1 MIYYSAFFLAELAL
15 LYFASSMQVQPLRV
29 LAALLAIAFC
39 GLRYETGYDYNSYR
53 SFFEDLGTYEGILE
67 PGFHYAI
74 ASANSLGISTPT
86 IFFLF
91 ALFTHSTA
99 FSFLMRTAYNRSLAF
114 LIYLLIPGLY
124 LNSFSIVRQAL
135 AVAIF
140 GWAAYRLIS
149 GNRKLE
155 FILLGAL
162 AASFHLPAIIPTIV
176 AFIIYLDKR
185 GIPSKSASSSVLLA
199 SLIASQLPLAQL
211 ALGFFGDTKYEFYM
225 EGQTSQGL
233 AKVIGTIIIATFM
246 VWHSD
251 YFAKDPRRVFFFKLW
266 LVGAVMFNIF
276 MQITP
281 LTRISYYFS
290 IVAIPLFV
298 DAAMAHQ
305 KLGRL
310 ICRSFVAAFFAAGFI
325 AALYNDTLVDD
336 PITMLNYKSVLDAP

>member
-15 LYFASSMQVQPLRV
+15 LYFASTMRVQPLRM

-53 SFFEDLGTYEGILE
+53 SFFEDLEIYEGILE

-74 ASANSLGISTPT
+74 ASANRLGISTSG

-91 ALFTHSTA
+91 AMFTHGIA
-99 FSFLMRTAYNRSLAF
+99 FAALMRTANNRSLAF

-149 GNRKLE
+149 GNRKIE
-155 FILLGAL
+155 FLLLGAL

-176 AFIIYLDKR
+176 AFAIYLGPR
-185 GIPSKSASSSVLLA
+185 GIPKNSTSSIILLA

-211 ALGFFGDTKYEFYM
+211 ALGFFSDTKYEFYM
-225 EGQTSQGL
+225 EGQASQGL
-233 AKVIGTIIIATFM
+233 AKVAGTVVIAAFM

-251 YFAKDPRRVFFFKLW
+251 YFSKDPMRAFFYKLW
-266 LVGAVMFNIF
+266 LIGAVMFNIF

-290 IVAIPLFV
+290 IIAIPLFV
-298 DAAMAHQ
+298 DAALAHH
-305 KLGRL
+305 KLDRL
-310 ICRSFVAAFFAAGFI
+310 ICRGFVVAFFAAGFI

-336 PITMLNYKSVLDAP
+336 PITMLNYKSILEAP